1 MDDFKSKYDGEFKK
15 LNDRSFMKVV
25 ILVMVA
31 LVYIFMF
38 LKVMIL
44 P

>member
-1 MDDFKSKYDGEFKK
+1 MDDFKSRYEGDFKK
-15 LNDRSFMKVV
+15 LNDRSFMKAV

-31 LVYIFMF
+31 LVYLFMF

>member
-1 MDDFKSKYDGEFKK
+1 MDEFKSRYDGDFKK

-25 ILVMVA
+25 VLVMAA
-31 LVYIFMF
+31 LVYFFMF

>member
-1 MDDFKSKYDGEFKK
+1 MDDFKSRYDGDFKK
-15 LNDRSFMKVV
+15 LNDRSFMRVV

-31 LVYIFMF
+31 LVYLFMF

>member
-1 MDDFKSKYDGEFKK
+1 MDDFKSRYDGDFKK
-15 LNDRSFMKVV
+15 LNDRSFMRMV

-31 LVYIFMF
+31 LVYLFMF
-38 LKVMIL
+38 LKVMVL

>member
-1 MDDFKSKYDGEFKK
+1 MDDFKSKYDGEFQK

-31 LVYIFMF
+31 LIYLFMF

>member
-1 MDDFKSKYDGEFKK
+1 MDDFKSRYDGDFKK
-15 LNDRSFMKVV
+15 LNDRSFMRMV

-31 LVYIFMF
+31 LVYLFMF

>member
-1 MDDFKSKYDGEFKK
+1 MDDFKSRYDGDFKK
-15 LNDRSFMKVV
+15 LNDRSFMKMV

-31 LVYIFMF
+31 LVYLFMF
-38 LKVMIL
+38 LKVMVL